1 MWCNNSGVTWWTLLC
16 LLILVSSLLIPS
28 SPSGKFWPRNQRE
41 EHRKTTVDGEENYEG
56 TKGRLGAVAA
66 SSGHL
71 SSPGVTQIDTSWKTV
86 PQTNGLTAMWWWP
99 WYNLAQECSDNI
111 PCLQITGMCWFLSVP
126 VCMEQGKS
134 MFSSIF
140 IIKVFILR
148 GPYGAPK
155 NLQICRSVYQAT
167 KPYHKF

>member
-1 MWCNNSGVTWWTLLC
+1 MDPVMSPHTGLFTPNPILTLWQILAQKSEGRTQENNCGWR
-16 LLILVSSLLIPS
+16 
-28 SPSGKFWPRNQRE
+28 GKLWRDKRE
-41 EHRKTTVDGEENYEG
+41 AWGCCC
-56 TKGRLGAVAA
+56 
-66 SSGHL
+66 L

>member
-1 MWCNNSGVTWWTLLC
+1 MDPVMSPHTGLFTPNPILALWQILAQKSEGRAQENNCQWRWKLW
-16 LLILVSSLLIPS
+16 
-28 SPSGKFWPRNQRE
+28 KDKRE
-41 EHRKTTVDGEENYEG
+41 AW
-56 TKGRLGAVAA
+56 AVAA

-71 SSPGVTQIDTSWKTV
+71 SSPGVTQTDTSWKKL
-86 PQTNGLTAMWWWP
+86 PQTNGLTAMSWWP
-99 WYNLAQECSDNI
+99 WYNLAQECSDNS

-134 MFSSIF
+134 MFLSIF

-155 NLQICRSVYQAT
+155 NYKYADQFT
-167 KPYHKF
+167 KQ